1 MIDIKG
7 RFYRSVSI
15 GTRYLP
21 FAFRNTVLDSPAK
34 SKRIMF
40 CLAIPVPVP
49 VPVPTVTT
57 LRRFKKSASGQVRY
71 HYRYGI

>member
-34 SKRIMF
+34 SKRIMV
-40 CLAIPVPVP
+40 CLAIPVP

-57 LRRFKKSASGQVRY
+57 LRRRFIKSASGQERY